1 MWTSETEPEDKIKQ
15 ALALLADTFK
25 LAEETADACFVNQTD
40 LRGLAAMFLARTRQS
55 LQSVGLLAS
64 SGLIGDAMTVGRTVV
79 EMAIDFSYIA
89 LQPSDRIK
97 MFTDFDHVSKFKLAT
112 AVDTVHGGTV
122 SPATMAVLRQRRD
135 KAKEDNPDAVVNW
148 AGVSIKERAK
158 DGGQET
164 TYDLVYADM
173 CMASHSCYATL
184 EYALVDLD
192 ASPKVRFGPGKPSS
206 RPMALVG
213 GAMLILIAKIVDACG
228 LDNSLGER
236 SNAIAGRLQSL

>member
-1 MWTSETEPEDKIKQ
+1 MWTSETEPEPKIKQ

-25 LAEETADACFVNQTD
+25 LAEETANACFVDQTD

-64 SGLIGDAMTVGRTVV
+64 NGLIGDAMTVGRTVV

-89 LQPSDRIK
+89 LQPADRIK
-97 MFTDFDHVSKFKLAT
+97 MFMDYDHVSKFKLAT
-112 AVDTVHGGTV
+112 AVDTLHGGKV
-122 SPATMAVLRQRRD
+122 SPATMSVLRQRRD
-135 KAKEDNPDAVVNW
+135 KATQDNPDAVMNW
-148 AGVSIKERAK
+148 AGESIKKRAK
-158 DGGQET
+158 DSGQER

-192 ASPKVRFGPGKPSS
+192 TSPKVRFGPGKASS

-213 GAMLILIAKIVDACG
+213 GAMLILIAKAVDACG
-228 LDNSLGER
+228 LDKALGVR
-236 SNAIAGRLQSL
+236 SNEIADRLQSL